1 MLKLDSLRTFVAV
14 ANAGNIAEAAES
26 VGRTPSAVSMTL
38 KALEAEIGAPLFE
51 TDRKNLLTPLGRF
64 TLETAAAQIRGY
76 DTAVAAIRAFAA
88 NRIGRLTIAAVPS
101 VATHILPACLNRFL
115 RDQPG
120 LELDLRDADSR
131 SVSEAVDGGIVE
143 IGLAGAPAATARLDF
158 APLFRDRFRV
168 VCPAAHRLAGLG
180 RPLVWQ
186 DLTAERFIRNAAADT
201 IEFPELRTAYFAWG
215 LVVRNVASLLAMVE
229 TGQGIT
235 LLPALATLGMGPG
248 LIALDV
254 DLRGTK
260 RVAGV
265 ITRKD
270 QRISPA
276 AAAFLHLLTD
286 ALAAQYDAFGIE
298 PVD

>member
-14 ANAGNIAEAAES
+14 ANAGNIADAAEAI
-26 VGRTPSAVSMTL
+26 GRTPSAVSMTL

-64 TLETAAAQIRGY
+64 TLETAGAQIRGY

-115 RDQPG
+115 KDQPG

-131 SVSEAVDGGIVE
+131 SVAEAVDAGIAE
-143 IGLAGAPAATARLDF
+143 IGIAGAPAATARLDF
-158 APLFRDRFRV
+158 TPLFRDRFRL
-168 VCPAAHRLAGLG
+168 VCPRTHLLARLS

-186 DLTAERFIRNAAADT
+186 DLTAERFIRNEASDT
-201 IEFPELRTAYFAWG
+201 VEFPELRAAYFASG

-229 TGQGIT
+229 TGQGVT

-248 LIALDV
+248 LVTRDIDF
-254 DLRGTK
+254 RGTK

-276 AAAFLHLLTD
+276 ADAFLRLLT
-286 ALAAQYDAFGIE
+286 ATLETQFDAFGIE